1 MGPGVP
7 SLSVFL
13 LESLDPIP
21 DCFLFVGPWVP
32 SLAVFLSSRPFC
44 TCFIKPTTH
53 SVGVSSSLLV
63 NLPLTHW
70 LTASVCLAPHRP
82 LRSGLC
88 FVLQA
93 HAAEHFTCIAVSPRF
108 RVSLLATLLSLV
120 GRWLRRQPSRS
131 PASPVLDACFLSF
144 APILGFGSS
153 ILPRSFAS
161 SRLTAIFWSS
171 SSTSCHF
178 RAASCATSRLLCC
191 SSSIL
196 W

>member
-7 SLSVFL
+7 SL
-13 LESLDPIP
+13 
-21 DCFLFVGPWVP
+21 
-32 SLAVFLSSRPFC
+32 AVFLPSRPLG

-53 SVGVSSSLLV
+53 SLGVSSSLLV

-70 LTASVCLAPHRP
+70 LTASVCLALHRRP
-82 LRSGLC
+82 RSGLC

-93 HAAEHFTCIAVSPRF
+93 HAAEYFSCIAVSPRF
-108 RVSLLATLLSLV
+108 RVSLHATLLSLV
-120 GRWLRRQPSRS
+120 VRWLHRQPSRS

-144 APILGFGSS
+144 APILGVGSS

-178 RAASCATSRLLCC
+178 LAASCATSRLVCC

-196 W
+196 WVVYSRRGLLGHSSTVV